1 MPNESLDL
9 NLLIPQK
16 AVRRTVA
23 LPPDFWRAAKQLGE
37 GNTTLGLK
45 RALVAQDKAGE
56 RKATANCR
64 DGKEVP
70 SV

>member
-16 AVRRTVA
+16 PIRRTVA
-23 LPPDFWRAAKQLGE
+23 LPPDFWEAAKQLGE

-45 RALVAQDKAGE
+45 RALVAQYKAGGW
-56 RKATANCR
+56 KVSSN
-64 DGKEVP
+64 
-70 SV
+70 S